1 MAYLTMEF
9 NSMALC
15 RGVEIKVFLP
25 TDGLSTKQW
34 EAPYKTCY
42 FLPGYSVDASS
53 ILTYI
58 NLRKQCELKGMAIV
72 LVDGCNS
79 FYVDHPERN
88 ENFSKFIGE
97 ELIEFTRK
105 ILPLSDKR
113 EDTYVAGIS
122 MGGYGA
128 IYNGLKY
135 RDKFSKIAG
144 LSPAVDPKH
153 LLNNFPMLGFRP
165 EVFQATFGSEEAY
178 ENSNRNLF
186 REWPKLKDD
195 PLLPGLFMACG
206 NADGLVWDSVS
217 RLSETLSEA
226 GIEHVLKETTGNHE
240 YDVWERMA
248 DAAFSYFADIEEGS
262 NNALVLGF

>member
-9 NSMALC
+9 NSTTLS
-15 RGVEIKVFLP
+15 RGVEIKIFLP
-25 TDGLSTKQW
+25 TDGLAGVQW

-42 FLPGYSVDASS
+42 FLPGYSVDATS
-53 ILTYI
+53 IMTYI

-97 ELIEFTRK
+97 ELPEQTRK

-113 EDTYVAGIS
+113 EDTFIAGIS

-128 IYNGLKY
+128 LYNALKY
-135 RDKFSKIAG
+135 KDKFSKVAG

-153 LLNNFPMLGFRP
+153 LLNSFPMLGFRP
-165 EVFQATFGSEEAY
+165 DVFKATFGSEEDY
-178 ENSNRNLF
+178 ENSDKNLYHAYI
-186 REWPKLKDD
+186 EAKEESN
-195 PLLPGLFMACG
+195 LPGIFMACG
-206 NADGLVWDSVS
+206 NGDGLVWDSVC
-217 RLSETLSEA
+217 RFSETLNNA
-226 GIEHVLKETTGNHE
+226 GIEHILKETTGNHE
-240 YDVWERMA
+240 YDVWDRMA
-248 DAAFSYFADIEEGS
+248 DSAFSYLADVAEGTK
-262 NNALVLGF
+262 NALVLGF